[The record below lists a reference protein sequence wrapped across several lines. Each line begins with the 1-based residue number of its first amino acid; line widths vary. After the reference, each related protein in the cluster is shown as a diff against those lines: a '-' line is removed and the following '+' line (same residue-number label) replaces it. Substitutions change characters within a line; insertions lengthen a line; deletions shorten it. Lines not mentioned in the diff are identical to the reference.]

1 MKILLAADVMPDPD
15 SGAAGTEHQTIQAL
29 RRLGHEV
36 DALWAPDLGR
46 RIQHGNLHYIFE
58 LPRAYRAAIRRRLAQ
73 GPYDVFHVNQSHGY
87 LAARDHLRH
96 RRPGVFVYRSHG
108 LDDRFNDHVKQWAR
122 RMGLPVRPPGKR
134 WVGAMIDRAI
144 RRHESLAARD
154 AAGVIVSSS
163 GDRDYL
169 LRARGCLSERVA
181 CIPQAAPDAFLTRAP
196 SPWVSERL
204 NHVLYVSGFAF
215 WKGPH
220 AVAGAANRLLAAS
233 RDLHLTWVCHEKDH
247 GRVMELLDGDVR
259 AQVRLLP
266 WLSQDRLMQVYDEH
280 GIFLY
285 PSLFDGFGKVFLEAM
300 SRGLC
305 VVTTATGGM
314 EDVIRA
320 PHNGMFVDMN
330 DPGGLAEAV
339 RFLRGHPARAG
350 AMSVAARATALE
362 YTWDRVGRETAAFY
376 ERLSAL
382 EKAGRLT

>member
-15 SGAAGTEHQTIQAL
+15 SGAAGTEYQTIRAL

-36 DALWAPDLGR
+36 DELWASDLGR

-58 LPRAYRAAIRRRLAQ
+58 LPRAYRTAIRKRLGQ

-87 LAARDHLRH
+87 LAARDHLRN

-108 LDDRFNDHVKQWAR
+108 LDDRFNAEIQTWTR
-122 RMGLPVRPPGKR
+122 SMGLPLRPFQKR
-134 WVGAMIDRAI
+134 WIGALIDRAI
-144 RRHESLAARD
+144 RRHESLAVRYSS
-154 AAGVIVSSS
+154 GVIVSSS
-163 GDRDYL
+163 GDRNYVL
-169 LRARGCLSERVA
+169 QTHGCQADRVA
-181 CIPQAAPDAFLTRAP
+181 CIPQAAPAAFVNRSVPTWDP
-196 SPWVSERL
+196 DRL
-204 NHVLYVSGFAF
+204 NRILYVSGFAM

-220 AVAGAANRLLAAS
+220 AAAGAANRLLAAS
-233 RDLHLTWVCHEKDH
+233 SDLHLTWVCHEQDH
-247 GRVMELLDGDVR
+247 ERVTALLDSKVR

-266 WLSQDRLMQVYDEH
+266 WLSQERLMQVYDEH

-285 PSLFDGFGKVFLEAM
+285 PALFDGFGKVFLEAM

-314 EDVIRA
+314 EDIVRS
-320 PHNGMFVDMN
+320 PHNGMRVGMN
-330 DPGGLAEAV
+330 DPEGLAEAV
-339 RFLRGHPARAG
+339 RFLRGDPAHAY

-376 ERLSAL
+376 ERLAAL
-382 EKAGRLT
+382 DEKGRKK